1 MIRNEFGPRS
11 PRRART
17 SLSLS
22 LVLFFLGL
30 PLGGVRALTKTAARS
45 LRHVVESQ
53 EHSGG
58 DDVSHGPGGE
68 HVHKGHACWE
78 HPREKERKN
87 RVARSVSL
95 PNFPNRQKRGAEPA
109 SEAGTDPTF
118 RSGGRPQRSKG
129 QRRFL
134 LASSHLPSGSP
145 ENMSLP
151 ESSRLSPFSSLAFFE
166 VLGAHPFLTAKSM
179 MKVPV
184 HTAWDGRGRV
194 RGTEREEKK
203 GLVR

>member
-1 MIRNEFGPRS
+1 MAWWLSVRLFSFCVLTKMIRNEFGPRS

-78 HPREKERKN
+78 YPREKERKN

-95 PNFPNRQKRGAEPA
+95 PNFPNRQIEARSRRRKRG
-109 SEAGTDPTF
+109 PT
-118 RSGGRPQRSKG
+118 RPSAQAVVPSAPRDSGGS
-129 QRRFL
+129 
-134 LASSHLPSGSP
+134 
-145 ENMSLP
+145 
-151 ESSRLSPFSSLAFFE
+151 SSL
-166 VLGAHPFLTAKSM
+166 H
-179 MKVPV
+179 
-184 HTAWDGRGRV
+184 HTYRVGLQRACHSQSPRG
-194 RGTEREEKK
+194 
-203 GLVR
+203 